1 MLQYLPSGEEFVCVN
16 GKNRYTRALYGGH
29 TAWRLET
36 GDRPIFATYVKND
49 CRNIRFRLHLPDG
62 TVIPLE
68 ETDWCEA
75 RYNPGTRTYALKDKA
90 WGENCSLKV
99 SVLASL
105 TEEMAVWELSGE
117 LLAGCELEV
126 LNSPIRRKKLSR
138 SGDMGADPPGC
149 FEPAED
155 GTVRQMLLK
164 DVPTHEVRSD
174 KLEGAENFEGTL
186 HDLIRSTVKEHKRI
200 LFNGN
205 GYDDA
210 WLAEAERRGLL
221 NLRTTPEALPYY
233 LADKNVALFTK
244 HRVYTRTEMEARY
257 EIHLENYSKVL
268 NIEALTMLEMARRDI
283 MPAVSSYLRELSET
297 AAAIHAAS
305 VTADCSYEESII
317 PEMSALLGDAYR
329 KVRRL
334 DEALMGA
341 KTVEGSQ
348 ALANYYRDKVFSAMA
363 ELRITIDQ
371 LETMTPSDKWPVPSY
386 GDLLFSVR

>member
-62 TVIPLE
+62 TVTPLE

-117 LLAGCELEV
+117 LPAGCELEV
-126 LNSPIRRKKLSR
+126 LNSPICRKKLSR

-155 GTVRQMLLK
+155 GTVLQTLK
-164 DVPTHEVRSD
+164 CRFPADRHLYVGISGNE
-174 KLEGAENFEGTL
+174 L
-186 HDLIRSTVKEHKRI
+186 KEMQD
-200 LFNGN
+200 G
-205 GYDDA
+205 GVQ
-210 WLAEAERRGLL
+210 
-221 NLRTTPEALPYY
+221 Y
-233 LADKNVALFTK
+233 LALQRLAVNWPDASESLLPILISIRLAV
-244 HRVYTRTEMEARY
+244 
-257 EIHLENYSKVL
+257 HLLLLPTVFGGKR
-268 NIEALTMLEMARRDI
+268 ACGCM
-283 MPAVSSYLRELSET
+283 ELS
-297 AAAIHAAS
+297 AG
-305 VTADCSYEESII
+305 VC
-317 PEMSALLGDAYR
+317 R
-329 KVRRL
+329 
-334 DEALMGA
+334 
-341 KTVEGSQ
+341 
-348 ALANYYRDKVFSAMA
+348 
-363 ELRITIDQ
+363 
-371 LETMTPSDKWPVPSY
+371 
-386 GDLLFSVR
+386 

>member
-1 MLQYLPSGEEFVCVN
+1 M
-16 GKNRYTRALYGGH
+16 
-29 TAWRLET
+29 
-36 GDRPIFATYVKND
+36 
-49 CRNIRFRLHLPDG
+49 
-62 TVIPLE
+62 
-68 ETDWCEA
+68 
-75 RYNPGTRTYALKDKA
+75 
-90 WGENCSLKV
+90 
-99 SVLASL
+99 
-105 TEEMAVWELSGE
+105 
-117 LLAGCELEV
+117 
-126 LNSPIRRKKLSR
+126 
-138 SGDMGADPPGC
+138 
-149 FEPAED
+149 
-155 GTVRQMLLK
+155 
-164 DVPTHEVRSD
+164 
-174 KLEGAENFEGTL
+174 
-186 HDLIRSTVKEHKRI
+186 
-200 LFNGN
+200 
-205 GYDDA
+205 
-210 WLAEAERRGLL
+210 
-221 NLRTTPEALPYY
+221 
-233 LADKNVALFTK
+233 ALFTK

-317 PEMSALLGDAYR
+317 PAYR